1 MGFPDCAVVRSGDQY
16 IMGAAVKQT
25 LMLITQGFCRPARR
39 VAPRDS
45 STAIQRAPSA
55 NPTGK
60 STMTARSIVFV
71 AALVC
76 LLSSLIG
83 KATAEEQTPEQ
94 RRMLVEG
101 AHLWSIYCNQC
112 HNARPGSQFSPAQWD
127 AITMHM
133 KTLSNM
139 PAKDMRAIKEFLKLH

>member
-1 MGFPDCAVVRSGDQY
+1 MR
-16 IMGAAVKQT
+16 I
-25 LMLITQGFCRPARR
+25 RPA
-39 VAPRDS
+39 
-45 STAIQRAPSA
+45 I
-55 NPTGK
+55 
-60 STMTARSIVFV
+60 I
-71 AALVC
+71 AALIALMVVN
-76 LLSSLIG
+76 SSIPR
-83 KATAEEQTPEQ
+83 AAPEPQTPEQ
-94 RRMLVEG
+94 RQQLIEG

>member
-1 MGFPDCAVVRSGDQY
+1 MRIQPLIMAAILLLACAPNAGVPR
-16 IMGAAVKQT
+16 AA
-25 LMLITQGFCRPARR
+25 
-39 VAPRDS
+39 
-45 STAIQRAPSA
+45 
-55 NPTGK
+55 
-60 STMTARSIVFV
+60 
-71 AALVC
+71 
-76 LLSSLIG
+76 
-83 KATAEEQTPEQ
+83 AEEQTPQQ
-94 RRMLVEG
+94 RQLLIEG

>member
-1 MGFPDCAVVRSGDQY
+1 MKIRSLLVATAMAAIVILPNTIVRS
-16 IMGAAVKQT
+16 AA
-25 LMLITQGFCRPARR
+25 
-39 VAPRDS
+39 
-45 STAIQRAPSA
+45 
-55 NPTGK
+55 
-60 STMTARSIVFV
+60 
-71 AALVC
+71 
-76 LLSSLIG
+76 
-83 KATAEEQTPEQ
+83 AEDQTPEQ
-94 RRMLVEG
+94 RRMLIEG

>member
-1 MGFPDCAVVRSGDQY
+1 MH
-16 IMGAAVKQT
+16 I
-25 LMLITQGFCRPARR
+25 RPAII
-39 VAPRDS
+39 A
-45 STAIQRAPSA
+45 A
-55 NPTGK
+55 
-60 STMTARSIVFV
+60 F
-71 AALVC
+71 AALIAV
-76 LLSSLIG
+76 SSSVPR
-83 KATAEEQTPEQ
+83 ATAQEQTPEQ
-94 RRMLVEG
+94 RRQLIEG

>member
-1 MGFPDCAVVRSGDQY
+1 MSFE
-16 IMGAAVKQT
+16 IW
-25 LMLITQGFCRPARR
+25 LL
-39 VAPRDS
+39 
-45 STAIQRAPSA
+45 
-55 NPTGK
+55 
-60 STMTARSIVFV
+60 TMSIRILLV
-71 AALVC
+71 AAIIIAI
-76 LLSSLIG
+76 LILPNG
-83 KATAEEQTPEQ
+83 SVRKVAAEAKTPEQ
-94 RRMLVEG
+94 RRMLIEG